1 MKDLRFV
8 RYALGICGAAAML
21 SACGGTQSLS
31 PSPSLALRH
40 PELTRSYG
48 ALESAHSGP
57 SASWMSVRA
66 KAAAKLLYVSD
77 GAAND
82 VYVYDYPKGTLVGTL
97 TGFDYPDGQCVD
109 AVGNV
114 YITNFKGKN
123 VVEYARGGTD
133 PIKTLATHGYA
144 IGCSVSPSG
153 DLAVTNF
160 STKKGRNDRGPGNVS
175 IFKNASGKP
184 RVYSDPSDCYYLWP
198 AGYDDKGNLFAEGEY
213 TSIGV
218 CWIPAGAPLMRP
230 IGLGE
235 QIYFPGSVMWTGVS
249 LAFTDQNYRDSYQT
263 GLDIATLSGST
274 LSIIGNV
281 ALSDSCNQNYVD
293 VEQPFLVGR
302 RNTPVNKTAAT
313 VVVGGNL
320 WCSNVVD
327 FWTFL
332 QGGNPHST
340 LGEAPQS
347 PYGQSV
353 SIGNDGN
360 EANAPEIS
368 VRPPDAVSRGLRLHL
383 PLVPDANP
391 DRPLTY
397 VATLR
402 TRFNAVSIFPN
413 TQEQHLAPLARITD
427 GVTNPYGLYI
437 DAKRNLYVA
446 NWTYNSVTK
455 YKLGSSEP
463 SATYT
468 QDLNIPLYPI
478 VDASGDLFV
487 SNANGTIVEY
497 KGGSPYNP
505 QVLQT
510 DGTEADGLD
519 FDSKGNLYVAFRG
532 GVYGDSIDE
541 FTHGLRRH
549 HILGMTLSSPQ
560 GLVVDKNGTIL
571 VVSTA
576 DRERIDEYLPGSK
589 TPNLTLYTS
598 VNLVQLAINREENTL
613 FVSSREGIVYAIN
626 YPLKQGAAFRI
637 GVNAGGQVQGIALTH
652 GQTF

>member
-1 MKDLRFV
+1 MKSFDLGHFTLYSV
-8 RYALGICGAAAML
+8 ATVAML
-21 SACGGTQSLS
+21 AGCAGSEPLS
-31 PSPSLALRH
+31 PASEA
-40 PELTRSYG
+40 
-48 ALESAHSGP
+48 AHSDP
-57 SASWMSVRA
+57 SASWMSPGT
-66 KAAAKLLYVSD
+66 KAAGKLLYVSD
-77 GAAND
+77 GATND
-82 VYVYDYPKGTLVGTL
+82 VYVYDYPKGTAVGKL

-109 AVGNV
+109 ANGDV
-114 YITNFKGKN
+114 YITNFEGGN
-123 VVEYARGGTD
+123 VIEYAHGGTE

-160 STKKGRNDRGPGNVS
+160 STKKGRNDDRGPGNVS

-218 CWIPAGAPLMRP
+218 CWIPAGAASMRP
-230 IGLGE
+230 IGFGE

-249 LAFTDQNYRDSYQT
+249 LAFADQNYGNSYQT
-263 GLDIATLSGST
+263 GLYIATLSASN
-274 LSIIGNV
+274 LNIIGSV
-281 ALSDSCNQNYVD
+281 GFSDSCNEDYVD
-293 VEQPFLVGR
+293 VGQPFLVGR

-353 SIGNDGN
+353 SIGETGD
-360 EANAPEIS
+360 ETTRPKIS
-368 VRPPDAVSRGLRLHL
+368 ARPPAAASRGLRLPV
-383 PLVPDANP
+383 PLVPDAKP

-402 TRFNAVSIFPN
+402 TRANAVSIFPN
-413 TQEQHLAPLARITD
+413 TQEQHQAPFARITD

-446 NWTYNSVTK
+446 NWSDNSVTK
-455 YKLGSSEP
+455 YKLGSSQP

-468 QDLNIPLYPI
+468 QDLNTPLYPI
-478 VDASGDLFV
+478 VDANGDLLV

-497 KGGSPYNP
+497 KGGSPSNP
-505 QVLQT
+505 QVLPT
-510 DGTEADGLD
+510 DGSEADGMD

-541 FTHGLRRH
+541 FTDGLRRH
-549 HILGMTLSSPQ
+549 HSLGMTLSSPQ

-576 DRERIDEYLPGSK
+576 DKDRIDEYLPGSK
-589 TPNLTLYTS
+589 TPNLTLNTS
-598 VNLVQLAINREENTL
+598 ETLVQLAINPEQNTL
-613 FVSSREGIVYAIN
+613 FVSSLGGIVYAIN

-637 GVNAGGQVQGIALTH
+637 GVNAGALVEGVALTN